1 MPQLCIV
8 SPAAGTSPTIE
19 AVIAT
24 SASYCPFP
32 AGKLGPADDGLVPGP
47 TRVLGSACRLP
58 LAPTLR
64 SGAASDTMLESR
76 VASHNVIGV
85 CP

>member
-19 AVIAT
+19 AVITT
-24 SASYCPFP
+24 SASYRPF
-32 AGKLGPADDGLVPGP
+32 AASKLGPAVDDYLSGP
-47 TRVLGSACRLP
+47 AGVLGLACRLL
-58 LAPTLR
+58 LAPRLR
-64 SGAASDTMLESR
+64 SGAASVTMLESR
-76 VASHNVIGV
+76 VTSHNVLGV